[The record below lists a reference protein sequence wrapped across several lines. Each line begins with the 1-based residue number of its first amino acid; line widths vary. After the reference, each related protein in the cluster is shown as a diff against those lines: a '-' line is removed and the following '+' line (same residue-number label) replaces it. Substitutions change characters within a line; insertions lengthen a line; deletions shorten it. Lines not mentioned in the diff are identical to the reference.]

1 MSIKTTLKAMKKDQK
16 IVICAPKVEATMTGI
31 VRASIDK
38 SGYISVNYSD
48 GTCVLRKL
56 QPSMLEA
63 DSLSFRQ
70 IHSFLNGDDEDTG
83 IFAGVMQRD
92 LSKDEQDT
100 FDSIFPER
108 NEMDAAK

>member
-16 IVICAPKVEATMTGI
+16 LVICAPMYEVEITGI
-31 VRASIDK
+31 VRASISK
-38 SGYISVNYSD
+38 GGHVTAIYSD
-48 GTCVLRKL
+48 GLAIHRKL
-56 QPSMLEA
+56 PNALLEA

-70 IHSFLNGDDEDTG
+70 IHSFLNPPNEDTG

-92 LSKDEQDT
+92 LSKDEQDA

-108 NEMDAAK
+108 E